1 MNGVLSAALALA
13 LELGPGL
20 RPAAGA
26 DLEESGRE
34 HLYNME
40 LSSARETF
48 TELARSEPH
57 SPAGPYYEATTLW
70 MGEFTRRG
78 GMSGATFR
86 TSDYWSSSREEAPDP
101 SLDRDFKR
109 LVQETIT
116 RADDV
121 LKTLPDDEDALYFRG
136 GAEGL
141 MSAYLASV
149 ERSYYGAYQAGKRA
163 KEYHERLLKL
173 DPDYADA
180 CLLPGIF
187 EYTIATL
194 PRSVR
199 FLGFLVGIRGSKEKG
214 ISLVERAVEKGV
226 RTRWVARLSMSILNE
241 RERRYGDA
249 LGLLGELE
257 RAFPRNPFFTMERGS
272 VHLLQKDWLAA
283 RRAFEEVVADRD
295 RLRGGDAESYRLL
308 PESLVFLRLG
318 ESYLFAKSYDQAT
331 RELDRALGT
340 PGVPDWVRAQ
350 TFLRRGMCSD
360 ARGQRVAAE
369 WDYRRV
375 LKLDTDSVVSELA
388 ERYLDKP
395 YGKE

>member
-1 MNGVLSAALALA
+1 MDVALLVALAVG
-13 LELGPGL
+13 LGPV
-20 RPAAGA
+20 AAE
-26 DLEESGRE
+26 LEETGRA

-40 LSSARETF
+40 LSEARETF
-48 TELARSEPH
+48 AELGRLEPL

-70 MGEFTRRG
+70 TGEFTRRG

-86 TSDYWSSSREEAPDP
+86 TGDYWSSSREETPEA
-101 SLDRDFKR
+101 SLDHDFKR
-109 LVQETIT
+109 LVQETIQ
-116 RADDV
+116 RAEKL
-121 LKTLPDDEDALYFRG
+121 LKKAPDDEDALFFRG

-141 MSAYLASV
+141 TSAYLASV

-187 EYTIATL
+187 EYTLATL
-194 PRSVR
+194 PRSLRIV
-199 FLGFLVGIRGSKEKG
+199 GFLVGIRGSKERG
-214 ISLVERAVEKGV
+214 MSLVERAVEGGR
-226 RTRWVARLSMSILNE
+226 RTRWVARLSMSVMNE

-249 LGLLGELE
+249 LRLLVELE
-257 RAFPRNPFFTMERGS
+257 QAFPKNPFFTMERGS
-272 VHLLQKDWLAA
+272 VHLLRKDWMAA
-283 RRAFEEVVADRD
+283 RRSFEEVAAAVTRD
-295 RLRGGDAESYRLL
+295 PGSPSNRLL
-308 PESLVFLRLG
+308 PESLVLLRLG
-318 ESYLFAKSYDQAT
+318 ESYLFAKSYDQAA

-350 TFLRRGMCSD
+350 IFLRRGMCSD

-375 LKLDTDSVVSELA
+375 LKLDTDSVISALA

-395 YGKE
+395 YTAE

>member
-1 MNGVLSAALALA
+1 MLVTLGLTLTLG
-13 LELGPGL
+13 LGLGLGLGPV
-20 RPAAGA
+20 AA
-26 DLEESGRE
+26 DELEESGRE

-40 LSSARETF
+40 LSAAREVF
-48 TELARSEPH
+48 AELGRLEPL

-70 MGEFTRRG
+70 TGEFTRRG

-86 TSDYWSSSREEAPDP
+86 TSDYWSSSRAEPPDP
-101 SLDRDFKR
+101 NLDRDFRR
-109 LVQETIT
+109 LVQETME
-116 RADDV
+116 RADGA
-121 LKTLPDDEDALYFRG
+121 LEKFPDDEDALFFRG
-136 GAEGL
+136 SAEGL

-187 EYTIATL
+187 EYTLATL
-194 PRSVR
+194 PRSLR
-199 FLGFLVGIRGSKEKG
+199 ILGFLVGIRGSKEKG
-214 ISLVERAVEKGV
+214 LSLVERAVDNGR
-226 RTRWVARLSMSILNE
+226 RTRWVARLTMSVMNE

-249 LGLLGELE
+249 LGLLVGLE
-257 RAFPRNPFFTMERGS
+257 RAFPKNPYFTMERGS
-272 VHLLQKDWLAA
+272 VHLLRKDWVAA
-283 RRAFEEVVADRD
+283 RRAFEEVAADRARD
-295 RLRGGDAESYRLL
+295 HASESYRLL
-308 PESLVFLRLG
+308 PPSLVFLRLG
-318 ESYLFAKSYDQAT
+318 ESYLFAKDYEQSA
-331 RELDRALGT
+331 RELDRALGI

-360 ARGQRVAAE
+360 ARGHRVAAE

-375 LKLDTDSVVSELA
+375 LKLDTDSVVSALA

-395 YGKE
+395 YGKQ